1 MTGIFTADFM
11 MLKMVLLL
19 ETLRC
24 SWTKFCN
31 KARTTDGGK
40 TWKLVAENQGFGYAS
55 CVQYILVKENRSVGA
70 SGLFYSSDSGLN
82 WKQLAKDP
90 SLYTLRFIDNH
101 TAIAAGK
108 IKWCVSSLK

>member
-19 ETLRC
+19 EEITILGQN
-24 SWTKFCN
+24 FGN

-55 CVQYILVKENRSVGA
+55 CVQYILIVKE
-70 SGLFYSSDSGLN
+70 
-82 WKQLAKDP
+82 
-90 SLYTLRFIDNH
+90 
-101 TAIAAGK
+101 
-108 IKWCVSSLK
+108 VS